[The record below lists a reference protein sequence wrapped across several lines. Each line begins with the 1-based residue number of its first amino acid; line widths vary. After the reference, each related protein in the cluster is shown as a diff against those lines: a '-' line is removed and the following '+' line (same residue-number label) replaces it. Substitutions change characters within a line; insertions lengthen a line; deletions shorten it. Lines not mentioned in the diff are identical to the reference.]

1 MPKTWLC
8 WVRRFDMK
16 LEPQIV
22 REFIPASL
30 KPQIARQYELSPEDA
45 TLTVAALAARFPA
58 PEASA

>member
-22 REFIPASL
+22 RDFIPASL
-30 KPQIARQYELSPEDA
+30 KPQIARQYELSTEDA
-45 TLTVAALAARFPA
+45 TLAVDALADRFPA
-58 PEASA
+58 PESAS